1 MRDLVKA
8 VAGAAIAVL
17 LFVWVFHGVG
27 REALFDAI
35 RNATLGGLVMSAVL
49 QYGHNVFRVLRW
61 RLLLAPVREG
71 VPFRPMITAVT
82 LGYLVTWTIPGRL
95 GELVRPALLSSRED
109 VPLGPCMGTVVVDR
123 ILDGVAILMLFAF
136 GVMITPLQGEAAS
149 YAGAIRAGSVT
160 TVGVL
165 LVLLAILV
173 GLSLRAAALEARFE
187 GRRGLIAWTA
197 RTIVS
202 LSRGTDALRSPA
214 RLAAILFHSLAAWA
228 TVGLGMWVGLRAC
241 GIDIPFAGVFV
252 MQPMLA
258 IGVAVPTPG
267 GAGGFHA
274 AAKAALIYLF
284 VVPETL
290 AVSASIL
297 LHLAGVVP
305 VFLVGAV
312 LLWVERLSVRDLRKL
327 GRGIQDLG
335 TQAPPVRPT
344 PAEEVP

>member
-1 MRDLVKA
+1 MRD
-8 VAGAAIAVL
+8 VAKGVTGAAIAVL

-27 REALFDAI
+27 RDALLDAL
-35 RNATLGGLVMSAVL
+35 RSATLGGLVLCAVL
-49 QYGHNVFRVLRW
+49 QYGHNVFRVARW
-61 RLLLAPVREG
+61 RLLLAPVRER

-95 GELVRPALLSSRED
+95 GEFVRPALLSSRED
-109 VPLGPCMGTVVVDR
+109 VPLGPCMGTVLVDR
-123 ILDGVAILMLFAF
+123 ILDGIAILMLFAV
-136 GVMITPLQGEAAS
+136 GVLVTPLQGEAAA

-160 TVGVL
+160 TVGIL
-165 LVLLAILV
+165 LVVLAVLV
-173 GLSLRAAALEARFE
+173 GLSMRAAALESRFA
-187 GRRGLIAWTA
+187 GRRGLIAWTV

-202 LSRGTDALRSPA
+202 LARGTEALRSPA
-214 RLAAILFHSLAAWA
+214 RLVAILFHSLAAWA

-241 GIDIPFAGVFV
+241 GIDIPFVAVFV

-284 VVPETL
+284 AVPETL

-305 VFLVGAV
+305 VFVVGAA
-312 LLWVERLSVRDLRKL
+312 LLWIEKLSVRDLKKL
-327 GRGIQDLG
+327 GQGIQDLG

>member
-1 MRDLVKA
+1 
-8 VAGAAIAVL
+8 
-17 LFVWVFHGVG
+17 
-27 REALFDAI
+27 
-35 RNATLGGLVMSAVL
+35 
-49 QYGHNVFRVLRW
+49 
-61 RLLLAPVREG
+61 
-71 VPFRPMITAVT
+71 MITAVT

-109 VPLGPCMGTVVVDR
+109 LPLGPCMGTVVVDR
-123 ILDGVAILMLFAF
+123 ILDGIAILMLFTV
-136 GVMITPLQGEAAS
+136 GVLVTPLQGEAAA

-165 LVLLAILV
+165 LVVLAVLV
-173 GLSLRAAALEARFE
+173 GLSLRAAALETRLA
-187 GRRGLIAWTA
+187 GRRGLIAWTV

-202 LSRGTDALRSPA
+202 LARGTEALRNPV

-241 GIDIPFAGVFV
+241 GIDIPFAGAFV

-284 VVPETL
+284 LVPETL

-305 VFLVGAV
+305 VFVVGAV
-312 LLWVERLSVRDLRKL
+312 LLWIEKLSVRDLRKL
-327 GRGIQDLG
+327 GQGIQGLG
-335 TQAPPVRPT
+335 THTPPVRPA
-344 PAEEVP
+344 PAEEVS